1 MRFSE
6 VDLTVIFDQLN
17 RRHFD
22 GFLERPN
29 LTWNARLRTSS
40 GRFLPGRRSQGVP
53 ATIEVARYLLEESD
67 AETHVRE
74 TIAHEMIHYWLW
86 TRRRPY
92 GHTEE
97 FYAKMHLI
105 GARRYNPVPRKR
117 PYKYLYQCLSCLRIF
132 KARKKLG
139 TLACATCCRSHSQGK
154 YDARFKLV
162 LAHELAKSPEGRR
175 MMEEE
180 S

>member
-1 MRFSE
+1 M
-6 VDLTVIFDQLN
+6 DLTVIFDQLN
-17 RRHFD
+17 HQHFD
-22 GFLERPN
+22 GFLDRPK
-29 LTWNARLRTSS
+29 LIWNTRLRTSS
-40 GRFLPGRRSQGVP
+40 GRFLPGRRSQGLP
-53 ATIEVARYLLEESD
+53 ATIEIAQYLLEELH

-86 TRRRPY
+86 VRKRPY

-97 FYAKMHLI
+97 FYEKMQSI

-117 PYKYLYQCLSCLRIF
+117 PYKYLYQCLACQRVF

-139 TLACATCCRSHSQGK
+139 TLACADCCRSHARGK

-162 LAHELAKSPEGRR
+162 LAHDLSESAEGRR
-175 MMEEE
+175 LLEEE